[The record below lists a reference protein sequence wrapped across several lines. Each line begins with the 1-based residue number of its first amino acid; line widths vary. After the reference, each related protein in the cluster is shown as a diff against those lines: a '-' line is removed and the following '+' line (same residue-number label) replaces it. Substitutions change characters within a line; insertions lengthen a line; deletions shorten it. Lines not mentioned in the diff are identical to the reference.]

1 MANQPTPSIIVR
13 LWAGRGQ
20 REETAGVPKET
31 GDIRGSPKQSKLL
44 YSLKP
49 T

>member
-1 MANQPTPSIIVR
+1 MANPRTPGIIVR

-20 REETAGVPKET
+20 REETPGMQKET
-31 GDIRGSPKQSKLL
+31 RDIRRSPKQSILL